1 MVVKFKIVPRQRHQ
15 HTELVNVGFSRN
27 TISSQTRLLG
37 VDFCDRLNTAGR
49 RTAIDRV
56 AAAEL
61 QAQKLCL
68 VTSLPPRQSTCSG
81 VLGLF
86 PKLAG
91 DASSEL
97 PR

>member
-68 VTSLPPRQSTCSG
+68 VTSLPPKTKHMLWRTR
-81 VLGLF
+81 VV
-86 PKLAG
+86 PKACWG
-91 DASSEL
+91 CFF
-97 PR
+97 

>member
-1 MVVKFKIVPRQRHQ
+1 MVVKFKIAPRQRHQ

-68 VTSLPPRQSTCSG
+68 VTATSLPPKTKHMLWRTR
-81 VLGLF
+81 VV
-86 PKLAG
+86 PKACWG
-91 DASSEL
+91 CFF
-97 PR
+97 